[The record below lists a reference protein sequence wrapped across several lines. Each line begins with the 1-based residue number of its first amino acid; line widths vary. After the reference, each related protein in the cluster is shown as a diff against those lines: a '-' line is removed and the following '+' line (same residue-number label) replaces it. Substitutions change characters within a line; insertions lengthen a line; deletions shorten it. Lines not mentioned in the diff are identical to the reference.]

1 MKKYVF
7 IICIFFAGIVACN
20 EEDFSS
26 KEYYRYVLYLLSK
39 EDYNVFSDVYP
50 FDDGNQS
57 TGYFSV
63 GCGGSLANPEDVVV
77 YLEQDTVL
85 LNVYNRSNYDID
97 TSRYAR
103 LMSEDKYT
111 IETMQVVIPAG
122 NTDQYVKVAVKVWP
136 DGISPDSTYFIPLA
150 IKSVSNYEVNP
161 DKYNMLFRVV
171 VENLYAGMLKDTYY
185 SMKGNTLDDNGEIL
199 AGSGIAATKLARP
212 LSKNSVRIFAG
223 TGPVKADFGVD
234 PVLSRP
240 TLEELGKYGI
250 VLTVKGDNK
259 VDITPYGTIQVEPV
273 DGEGLNIYSE
283 ERDNMA
289 DDKVN
294 KYFYLRYRFRTLD
307 KPATDT
313 EAAVYNNWV
322 YVRETIRRL
331 DE

>member
-1 MKKYVF
+1 MKKYIF
-7 IICIFFAGIVACN
+7 IICMFFASVIACN

-50 FDDGNQS
+50 FDDGNPS

-63 GCGGSLANPEDVVV
+63 GCGGSLANPEEVVV
-77 YLEQDTVL
+77 YLESDTVL
-85 LNVYNRSNYDID
+85 LDVYNRSYYDID

-103 LMSEDKYT
+103 LMPENKYN
-111 IETMQVVIPAG
+111 IETMQVTIPAE
-122 NTDQYVKVAVKVWP
+122 NTDQYVKVAIEVLP
-136 DGISPDSTYFIPLA
+136 DGLSPDSIYFIPLA
-150 IKSVSNYEVNP
+150 IKSASKYEVNP

-171 VENLYAGMLKDTYY
+171 VENHYAGMLKDTYY
-185 SMKGNTLDDNGEIL
+185 SMKGNTLNEEGEIL

-212 LSKNSVRIFAG
+212 LSKNSVRVFAG
-223 TGPVKADFGVD
+223 IGPVKADFGVD

-240 TLEELGKYGI
+240 TLDELAKYGI
-250 VLTVKGDNK
+250 VLTVRSDNR
-259 VDITPYGTIQVEPV
+259 VDITPYGTIQVEQV

-283 ERDNMA
+283 ERDNMV
-289 DDKVN
+289 DDKVS
-294 KYFYLRYRFRTLD
+294 KYFYLRYRYRTLN

-313 EAAVYNNWV
+313 EAAVYNSWV
-322 YVRETIRRL
+322 YVQETIKRL